1 MAKYLKFVSIKERV
15 PSRID
20 GLEFDYAFELGTLK
34 GDVFVPEHRY
44 ALDIQASR
52 TLQTVWRVSNDQM
65 GRIAAVLATPYVL
78 ELAREDRLDE
88 LSPFKLNT
96 YSAPKSPPEEPR
108 IEAGTVRAVVT
119 ATSGPGA
126 SSLSFLSEDISEVR
140 DQINALAKN
149 LWGDRILL
157 LSQERPLFDMY
168 KNAKSAED
176 FRARIQSLG
185 IIVKDLNRPQLAK
198 AAGVADTKDV
208 GDFILLEGA
217 LKSIAAESEVGAIC
231 ATFKQINFLRQGYP
245 THGDNA
251 DKFLP
256 AHKHFRLPYPIVE
269 FSAAWEAILGNYFSA
284 MKEIRALMSA
294 AWSGHK

>member
-1 MAKYLKFVSIKERV
+1 M
-15 PSRID
+15 
-20 GLEFDYAFELGTLK
+20 T
-34 GDVFVPEHRY
+34 
-44 ALDIQASR
+44 
-52 TLQTVWRVSNDQM
+52 
-65 GRIAAVLATPYVL
+65 RIAAVLATPYVL
-78 ELAREDRLDE
+78 ELAREDQLAE

-96 YSAPKSPPEEPR
+96 YSAPKFPPEEPR
-108 IEAGTVRAVVT
+108 IEAGTVQAVVT
-119 ATSGPGA
+119 ATVGPSV
-126 SSLSFLSEDISEVR
+126 SSLTFLSEDISEVR

-157 LSQERPLFDMY
+157 LSQERPLLDMY

-185 IIVKDLNRPQLAK
+185 IIVKDLNRPPLAK
-198 AAGVADTKDV
+198 AAGVADPKDV

-251 DKFLP
+251 DKFLQ
-256 AHKHFRLPYPIVE
+256 AHRHFRLPYPIAD

-284 MKEIRALMSA
+284 MKEIRTLLSA
-294 AWSGHK
+294 AWSVRK